1 MTQARERVL
10 EILSLATEPLSAQAI
25 FSRTGTSFDQATVYR
40 TLHYLEDRGYC
51 ESFVLYCREHGTER
65 FFSPVRSGEGKTL
78 PHRHWFHCER
88 CHGFSDLGTCAIE
101 SLTERYEREREL
113 IVHTHTLYF
122 TGVCK
127 ECLKAGYESEKG
139 PLPVTS
145 K

>member
-1 MTQARERVL
+1 MTEARKRVL
-10 EILSLATEPLSAQAI
+10 EILSLAAEPLSAQAI

-40 TLHYLEDRGYC
+40 TLHYLEDKGFC
-51 ESFVLYCREHGTER
+51 ESFVLHCREHGTER
-65 FFSPVRSGEGKTL
+65 FFSLSLSVDGKSL

-127 ECLKAGYESEKG
+127 ECLKGIAES
-139 PLPVTS
+139 S
-145 K
+145 KDHL